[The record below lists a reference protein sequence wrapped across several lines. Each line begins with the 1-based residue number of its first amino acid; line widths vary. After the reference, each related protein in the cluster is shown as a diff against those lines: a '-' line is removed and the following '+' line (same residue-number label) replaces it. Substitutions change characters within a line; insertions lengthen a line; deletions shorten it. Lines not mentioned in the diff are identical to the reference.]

1 MGISFPNFYM
11 YLYMCRY
18 MHLTCS
24 PPVAHGNIKA
34 RNILLDAQL
43 MPYLCDSGLTKLSHF
58 VSTTRMVSVLM
69 FPSYQG

>member
-1 MGISFPNFYM
+1 M
-11 YLYMCRY
+11 YLCLCRY

-43 MPYLCDSGLTKLSHF
+43 MPYLCDSGLTKLRHF
-58 VSTTRMVSVLM
+58 VSTAGTVSVLK

>member
-1 MGISFPNFYM
+1 
-11 YLYMCRY
+11 

-58 VSTTRMVSVLM
+58 VSTARIMVSFLK

>member
-1 MGISFPNFYM
+1 
-11 YLYMCRY
+11 

-58 VSTTRMVSVLM
+58 VSTARIMVSFLK
-69 FPSYQG
+69 FPSCQG

>member
-1 MGISFPNFYM
+1 
-11 YLYMCRY
+11 
-18 MHLTCS
+18 LTCS

-43 MPYLCDSGLTKLSHF
+43 MPYLCDSGLTKLRHF
-58 VSTTRMVSVLM
+58 VSTAGTVSVLK